1 MDQYVENFFYYLLE
15 FKFTNIFFVDILM
28 DGPPAQSLGVEPVDE
43 DVMRQPPRK
52 KNAPILTPA
61 LVMRVVISAI
71 VMVAGTLFIYV
82 KEMRDGIV
90 TARDTTMVRIF
101 ISLFYVIKVYT

>member
-1 MDQYVENFFYYLLE
+1 
-15 FKFTNIFFVDILM
+15 M

-52 KNAPILTPA
+52 KNARILTST
-61 LVMRVVISAI
+61 LIMRVLTSAA
-71 VMVAGTLFIYV
+71 VMVAGTLFIYI

-90 TARDTTMVRIF
+90 TARDTTMVRNF
-101 ISLFYVIKVYT
+101 ISVVLFLN

>member
-1 MDQYVENFFYYLLE
+1 
-15 FKFTNIFFVDILM
+15 M

-43 DVMRQPPRK
+43 GVMRQPPRK
-52 KNAPILTPA
+52 KNAPILTTA
-61 LVMRVVISAI
+61 LIMRVVTSAV

-101 ISLFYVIKVYT
+101 IFIILYYRSLYLIIIINIYIF